1 MKKYLV
7 VLISLFC
14 FLPVMVNAEIKS
26 LNLVEALE
34 DEGIESDIDYEE
46 NDNQTTIYF
55 FRTKG
60 ESKSIDFLNYLND
73 NYERF
78 GKFFKVRS
86 FEVGSNEDN
95 MLLLKNTWDYMKSD
109 VSTTPFIVIGSTYFI
124 TYKEDMNENIEK
136 SFIEYYQSGSK
147 IDTIDEVLTRYY
159 RNDTL
164 IMTVF
169 LTIII
174 LIPLFIIVL
183 CVKNKLEDK
192 KIIKE

>member
-78 GKFFKVRS
+78 GKFFKVRT

>member
-7 VLISLFC
+7 VLFSLFC
-14 FLPVMVNAEIKS
+14 FLPIVMNAEVKS
-26 LNLVEALE
+26 MNLVEALK

-60 ESKSIDFLNYLND
+60 ESKSVDFLKYLD
-73 NYERF
+73 SIYARY

-86 FEVGSNEDN
+86 YEVSGNDDN
-95 MLLLKNTWDYMKSD
+95 MLLMKNTFDYLRTD
-109 VSTTPFIVIGSTYFI
+109 VNTTPFIVIGSTYFI
-124 TYKEDMNENIEK
+124 TYKEDINENIEK
-136 SFIEYYQSGSK
+136 AFIEYYQSGSTVD
-147 IDTIDEVLTRYY
+147 IIDEVLTRYY

-169 LTIII
+169 LSMII
-174 LIPLFIIVL
+174 LIPVFIIAMII
-183 CVKNKLEDK
+183 KNKIENK
-192 KIIKE
+192 KNTEN

>member
-46 NDNQTTIYF
+46 NENQTTIYF

-60 ESKSIDFLNYLND
+60 ESKCIDFLNYLND

-78 GKFFKVRS
+78 GKFFKVRT

-95 MLLLKNTWDYMKSD
+95 MLLLKNTWNYMKSD

-174 LIPLFIIVL
+174 LIPLFMIVL

>member
-60 ESKSIDFLNYLND
+60 ESKCIDFLNYLND

-78 GKFFKVRS
+78 GKFFKVRT
-86 FEVGSNEDN
+86 FEVGGNEDN
-95 MLLLKNTWDYMKSD
+95 MLLLRNTWDYMKSD

-174 LIPLFIIVL
+174 LIPLFMIVL

>member
-7 VLISLFC
+7 VLFSLFC
-14 FLPVMVNAEIKS
+14 FLPIVMNAEVKS
-26 LNLVEALE
+26 MNLVEALK

-60 ESKSIDFLNYLND
+60 ESKSVDFLKYLD
-73 NYERF
+73 SIYARY

-86 FEVGSNEDN
+86 FEVSGNEDN
-95 MLLLKNTWDYMKSD
+95 MLLMKNTFDYLRTD
-109 VSTTPFIVIGSTYFI
+109 VNTTPFIVIGSTYFI
-124 TYKEDMNENIEK
+124 TYKEDINENIEK
-136 SFIEYYQSGSK
+136 AFIEYYQSGSTV
-147 IDTIDEVLTRYY
+147 DTIDEVLTRYY

-169 LTIII
+169 LSMII
-174 LIPLFIIVL
+174 LIPVFIITMII
-183 CVKNKLEDK
+183 KNKIENK
-192 KIIKE
+192 KNTEN

>member
-60 ESKSIDFLNYLND
+60 ESKCIDFLNYLND

-78 GKFFKVRS
+78 GKFFKVRT

-174 LIPLFIIVL
+174 LIPLFMIVL

>member
-7 VLISLFC
+7 ILFSLFC
-14 FLPVMVNAEIKS
+14 FLPIVMNAEVKS
-26 LNLVEALE
+26 MNLVEALK

-60 ESKSIDFLNYLND
+60 ESKSVDFLKYLD
-73 NYERF
+73 SIYARY

-86 FEVGSNEDN
+86 FEVSGNEDN
-95 MLLLKNTWDYMKSD
+95 MLLMKNTFDYLRTD
-109 VSTTPFIVIGSTYFI
+109 VNTTPFIVIGSTYFI
-124 TYKEDMNENIEK
+124 TYKEDINENIEK
-136 SFIEYYQSGSK
+136 AFIEYYQSGSTV
-147 IDTIDEVLTRYY
+147 DTIVEVLTRYY

-169 LTIII
+169 LSMII
-174 LIPLFIIVL
+174 LIPVFIIAMII
-183 CVKNKLEDK
+183 KNKIENK
-192 KIIKE
+192 KNTEN

>member
-46 NDNQTTIYF
+46 NENQTTIYF

-60 ESKSIDFLNYLND
+60 ESKCIDFLNYLND

-78 GKFFKVRS
+78 GKFFKVRT

-174 LIPLFIIVL
+174 LIPLFMIVL